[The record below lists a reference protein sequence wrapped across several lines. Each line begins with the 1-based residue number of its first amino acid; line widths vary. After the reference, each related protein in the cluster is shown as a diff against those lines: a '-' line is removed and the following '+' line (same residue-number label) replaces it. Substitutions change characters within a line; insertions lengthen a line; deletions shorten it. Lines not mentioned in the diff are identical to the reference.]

1 MPFLRPITAPPQGA
15 LPANLVTKAGVILL
29 TLLFVGLIFSVSLTG
44 GGGPASGEPLTA
56 GEPTVDEGVL
66 RRFQSQVAQAGQ
78 QQELARLADERAAER
93 QRIEDDALAALR
105 QASVLAN
112 QEPLIF
118 DPATA
123 EPLHRDE
130 SSLRRRLR
138 LEEIERR
145 SASLRTPPVV
155 LSFRDRDQAGGSSVD
170 AVLAGLIEQT
180 LRGDAAARGAL
191 ELGDPTADLL
201 LQSGIEQTANLL
213 EALQEAPGVT
223 GGAPGVYTPEAAQLD
238 IPLPTVATTGASA
251 ARNDPYASPAKLV
264 TVSDPDG
271 WERVYEGS
279 FVEAVLVTQLSGDFP
294 SPAIAMV
301 SVPFYSADRQRILIP
316 RGARFVGTA
325 QQVRLQD
332 QERLAVA
339 FHRLIFP
346 EGNYL
351 PLHFQSLNQIGEGA
365 LKDEVDRHYLSMFL
379 AAGSVGILSGLTL
392 AGANPYSGGIQGIR
406 AGAGT
411 GLGAASQQILSRFLN
426 RLPTIT
432 IRAGHRL
439 RIWFTSDALLP
450 TPATSG
456 ATP

>member
-1 MPFLRPITAPPQGA
+1 MPLWRQITASPQGA
-15 LPANLVTKAGVILL
+15 LPPNLVTRAGVILL

-44 GGGPASGEPLTA
+44 GGGPASGEPPLTA
-56 GEPTVDEGVL
+56 GELTVDEGVF
-66 RRFQSQVAQAGQ
+66 RQFQSQVAQAERER
-78 QQELARLADERAAER
+78 ELARQRDERVAER
-93 QRIEDDALAALR
+93 QRIEDDALAVLR
-105 QASVLAN
+105 QADLLPN

-123 EPLHRDE
+123 EPLHPDE

-155 LSFRDRDQAGGSSVD
+155 LSFRDREQASGSSVD
-170 AVLAGLIEQT
+170 GVLAGLIEQT
-180 LRGDAAARGAL
+180 LRGDAA
-191 ELGDPTADLL
+191 ELADPTADLL
-201 LQSGIEQTANLL
+201 LQSEIEQTANLL
-213 EALQEAPGVT
+213 EALQEADGVPGS
-223 GGAPGVYTPEAAQLD
+223 APGVYTPQAAQLD
-238 IPLPTVATTGASA
+238 VPLPTAATTGASA
-251 ARNDPYASPAKLV
+251 VRNDPYASPAKLV
-264 TVSDPDG
+264 TPSDPDG
-271 WERVYEGS
+271 WQRVYEGS

-351 PLHFQSLNQIGEGA
+351 PLHFQSLNRIGEGA
-365 LKDEVDRHYLSMFL
+365 LKDEVDRHYLSTFL

-392 AGANPYSGGIQGIR
+392 AGANPYSGGIGGVR
-406 AGAGT
+406 AGAGS

>member
-1 MPFLRPITAPPQGA
+1 MPFWRQITAPPQGA
-15 LPANLVTKAGVILL
+15 LPANLVTRAGVILF

-66 RRFQSQVAQAGQ
+66 RQFQSQVAQAGQ
-78 QQELARLADERAAER
+78 EQELARQADERAAER

-105 QASVLAN
+105 QAGLLAN

-123 EPLHRDE
+123 EPLHPDE

-145 SASLRTPPVV
+145 SASLRTPSVV
-155 LSFRDRDQAGGSSVD
+155 LSFRDRQQAGGSSV
-170 AVLAGLIEQT
+170 
-180 LRGDAAARGAL
+180 RGDAAARGAA
-191 ELGDPTADLL
+191 ELGDPTADFL

-213 EALQEAPGVT
+213 EALQEADGVT
-223 GGAPGVYTPEAAQLD
+223 GRAPGVYTPEAAQLD
-238 IPLPTVATTGASA
+238 IPLPTVATTRASA
-251 ARNDPYASPAKLV
+251 APNDPYASPAKLV

-351 PLHFQSLNQIGEGA
+351 PLHFQGLNQIGEGA
-365 LKDEVDRHYLSMFL
+365 LKDQVDRHYLSTFL

-406 AGAGT
+406 AGAGS